1 MPREG
6 RSITCIP
13 AVKKFA
19 QTAADGQFEHK
30 RRVAAY
36 ARVSTDI
43 EEQLSSY
50 AAQVDYYTN
59 YIQSRQDWEFVKV
72 YTDEGISGTN
82 TKYREGFKQ
91 MIADALAGK
100 IDLIVTKSVSRFARN
115 TVDSLTA
122 VRQLKEHG
130 VEIFFEKE
138 KRSILEK
145 FVNDFSEFPPEQRL
159 NKTLMVKLVN
169 EIIIFSNSRVIVEM
183 KNGMQITTQQ

>member
-72 YTDEGISGTN
+72 YT
-82 TKYREGFKQ
+82 
-91 MIADALAGK
+91 
-100 IDLIVTKSVSRFARN
+100 
-115 TVDSLTA
+115 
-122 VRQLKEHG
+122 
-130 VEIFFEKE
+130 
-138 KRSILEK
+138 
-145 FVNDFSEFPPEQRL
+145 
-159 NKTLMVKLVN
+159 
-169 EIIIFSNSRVIVEM
+169 EIIIPSLIQR
-183 KNGMQITTQQ
+183 NGIIKKYALAV